1 MKLEDYFKNGKVYIW
16 KEKFSVI
23 KAKKIDPNAF
33 ANIIDKNEITVI
45 IEESKVNQEDVIKI
59 EKGWKIITFD
69 MILPFE
75 LTGFMAAVSKVL
87 AEEKISIFAI
97 SAYSTDHVL
106 IKEEDFDKAKKKLEQ
121 MGCIVVE
128 R

>member
-1 MKLEDYFKNGKVYIW
+1 MNLEDYFKNGKVYIW
-16 KEKFSVI
+16 KQRFAVVKS
-23 KAKKIDPNAF
+23 KKTYPNAF
-33 ANIIDKNEITVI
+33 ANIIDKNEITVV
-45 IEESKVNQEDVIKI
+45 IEESVINQEDIIEI
-59 EKGWKIITFD
+59 EKEWKIITFD

-106 IKEEDFDKAKKKLEQ
+106 IKEENIEKAKKRLEQ
-121 MGCIVVE
+121 LGCIVE
-128 R
+128 AK